1 MYDNCLVRGVLLKRF
16 FYFVYLFSC
25 CRTCLSTIQQKGSR
39 PRLLLII
46 PTLMTLTSLNSKND
60 IKMKLNRVLFKCDID
75 IHLMYDNVKLVIFLV
90 IYLQFYMTLLNC
102 VNVGLYKDYPGFQ
115 YNC

>member
-1 MYDNCLVRGVLLKRF
+1 
-16 FYFVYLFSC
+16 
-25 CRTCLSTIQQKGSR
+25 
-39 PRLLLII
+39 
-46 PTLMTLTSLNSKND
+46 MTLTSLNSKND